1 MKAFPVDS
9 DKAKYAMA
17 KHHAWAGSILLA
29 ILLAI
34 RVFFET
40 TENQIN
46 DALFL
51 GIGIVIILYIL
62 IALLFT
68 YRYRSGLSITEEKAD
83 KIIPSGSTTKEKI
96 QSDLEKERLK
106 LEKKRIKAEAKAS
119 KKQQKEKEKSLK
131 KNNEK
136 NL

>member
-1 MKAFPVDS
+1 MKTFSADLE
-9 DKAKYAMA
+9 KTKYAMA

-46 DALFL
+46 DTLFL
-51 GIGIVIILYIL
+51 TIGILLVLYIL
-62 IALLFT
+62 VALLFT
-68 YRYRSGLSITEEKAD
+68 YRYRSGLSTTEEKTNN
-83 KIIPSGSTTKEKI
+83 IFPSEAITKEKI

-106 LEKKRIKAEAKAS
+106 LEKKRIKAEVKAS
-119 KKQQKEKEKSLK
+119 KKQRKEEEKQ
-131 KNNEK
+131 
-136 NL
+136 

>member
-1 MKAFPVDS
+1 MKTFSADS
-9 DKAKYAMA
+9 DKTKYAMA

-46 DALFL
+46 DTLFL
-51 GIGIVIILYIL
+51 TIGILLVLYIL
-62 IALLFT
+62 VALLFT
-68 YRYRSGLSITEEKAD
+68 YRYRSGLSTTEEKANN
-83 KIIPSGSTTKEKI
+83 ILPSEAITKEKI

-119 KKQQKEKEKSLK
+119 KKQRKGEEKQ
-131 KNNEK
+131 
-136 NL
+136 